1 MTEHKPLSS
10 MKKAEVVAY
19 ARDLE
24 QQLKETRWALIA
36 AKHDLENAEEKV
48 DADTVWEEGYR
59 EGIEIAAEDVATA
72 LDLMELDGELD
83 WELRYKIV
91 GKIREFLETVTVSA
105 HEAVQ

>member
-1 MTEHKPLSS
+1 MTEHCISLER
-10 MKKAEVVAY
+10 MKKTDIIAY
-19 ARDLE
+19 AHDLE
-24 QQLKETRWALIA
+24 RQLKEARQAQSDAEYALEHGEKA
-36 AKHDLENAEEKV
+36 NALR
-48 DADTVWEEGYR
+48 EEGYR

-91 GKIREFLETVTVSA
+91 GRIKNFLETVTVSA